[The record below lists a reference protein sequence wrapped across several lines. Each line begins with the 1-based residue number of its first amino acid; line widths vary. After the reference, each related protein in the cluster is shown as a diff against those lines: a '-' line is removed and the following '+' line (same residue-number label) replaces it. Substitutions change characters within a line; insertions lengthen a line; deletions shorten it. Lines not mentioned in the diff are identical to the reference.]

1 MNAPKEAKKSP
12 EVKPWVRRVVE
23 AAGVFMPANAD
34 GERRLGWWGVEMA
47 RFLKFCKT
55 LPAETALRS
64 AMEGYGR
71 FLKSSVPPP
80 QDWQL
85 EQAREALRCFQKG
98 TENWHVAAPDAEGR
112 VEVGFRV
119 KTRGAAAE
127 EGDLEKRKRGDSE
140 KENHGTGEMN
150 VEGWLEKASRTM
162 KVRRFA
168 LRTVETYLGW
178 QRRFLNWVAEKG
190 LEPASKAGVE
200 GFITWLAV
208 ERKVSAGTQNQAFSA
223 VLFLTSEVMEQPVEG
238 VDGVRAKRSHH
249 LPVVL
254 SREEVRRLFAVT
266 EGTTGLI
273 LKLLY
278 GTGLRQM
285 ECLRLRVKDV
295 ELDRKVLM
303 VRGGKGGN
311 DRQVMLPK
319 ALHAEITDHCARLRA
334 LWDADRAASLPGVM
348 LPEALGVKYPN
359 AGKELA
365 WQWFFPSKQTS
376 VDPETGLHRRHH
388 LHENAL
394 TLALKA
400 AKEKAGITKK
410 VGCHTLRHSFATHLL
425 EDGTDIR
432 TVQDL
437 LGHKSVETTQIYTH
451 VMAGGGTGTR
461 SPLDD
466 L

>member
-1 MNAPKEAKKSP
+1 MNVPIQAKRSP

-23 AAGVFMPANAD
+23 VAGVFMPANAD

-55 LPAETALRS
+55 LPPETALRS
-64 AMEGYGR
+64 ALEGYGR

-98 TENWHVAAPDAEGR
+98 VENWHIAAPDAEGR

-119 KTRGAAAE
+119 KTRTAE
-127 EGDLEKRKRGDSE
+127 QQVPSSE
-140 KENHGTGEMN
+140 FQVSSSPTHSPLPTEA
-150 VEGWLEKASRTM
+150 WLDKASRTM
-162 KVRRFA
+162 KVRRLA
-168 LRTVETYLGW
+168 LRTMETYLGW
-178 QRRFLNWVAEKG
+178 QRRFLTWAMEKK
-190 LEPASKAGVE
+190 LEPASKAAVE

-238 VDGVRAKRSHH
+238 VDGVRAKRSHY

-254 SREEVRRLFAVT
+254 SREEVRRLFAVM

-295 ELDRKVLM
+295 DLDRMVLM

-319 ALHAEITDHCARLRA
+319 ALHAEITNHCARLRT
-334 LWDADRAASLPGVM
+334 LWEADRAASLPGVM

-376 VDPETGLHRRHH
+376 MDSETGIHHRHH

-400 AKEKAGITKK
+400 AREKAGITKK
-410 VGCHTLRHSFATHLL
+410 AGCHTLRHSFATHLL

-461 SPLDD
+461 SPLDG

>member
-1 MNAPKEAKKSP
+1 
-12 EVKPWVRRVVE
+12 
-23 AAGVFMPANAD
+23 
-34 GERRLGWWGVEMA
+34 
-47 RFLKFCKT
+47 
-55 LPAETALRS
+55 
-64 AMEGYGR
+64 MEGYGR

-85 EQAREALRCFQKG
+85 DQAREALRCFQKG
-98 TENWHVAAPDAEGR
+98 IENWSIAAPDAEGR

-119 KTRGAAAE
+119 KTRGAE
-127 EGDLEKRKRGDSE
+127 LPVSGSKFQVSSSPERPGLSE
-140 KENHGTGEMN
+140 AS
-150 VEGWLEKASRTM
+150 WLEKASQTM

-178 QRRFLNWVAEKG
+178 HRRFLTWVAEKG

-238 VDGVRAKRSHH
+238 VDGVRAKRSHY

-254 SREEVRRLFAVT
+254 SREEVRRLFAVM

-295 ELDRKVLM
+295 DLDRKVLM
-303 VRGGKGGN
+303 VRDGKGGK

-319 ALHAEITDHCARLRA
+319 ALHAEITEHVRRLRV
-334 LWDADRAASLPGVM
+334 LWEADRAALLPGVM

-365 WQWFFPSKQTS
+365 WQWLFPSKQTGR
-376 VDPETGLHRRHH
+376 DPETGIQRRHH

-394 TLALKA
+394 TLALKVGR
-400 AKEKAGITKK
+400 EKSGITKK
-410 VGCHTLRHSFATHLL
+410 TGCHTLRHSFATHLL

>member
-1 MNAPKEAKKSP
+1 MNKLIQAKSGP
-12 EVKPWVRRVVE
+12 EVKSWVRRVVE
-23 AAGVFMPANAD
+23 MAGVVVPGTAE
-34 GERRLGWWGVEMA
+34 GEKRLGWWGVEMEKFL
-47 RFLKFCKT
+47 RFCRSMPEGT
-55 LPAETALRS
+55 DLRP

-71 FLKSSVPPP
+71 YLKGSEPPL

-98 TENWHVAAPDAEGR
+98 IENWRIGAADGEGR

-119 KTRGAAAE
+119 KTRVAE
-127 EGDLEKRKRGDSE
+127 AEDEGLRGGGEAVKGEKG
-140 KENHGTGEMN
+140 KEQ
-150 VEGWLEKASRTM
+150 WLEKSVQTM

-168 LRTVETYLGW
+168 LRTVETYVGW
-178 QRRFLNWVAEKG
+178 QRRFLTWAEEKG

-208 ERKVSAGTQNQAFSA
+208 ERKVSAATQNQAFSA
-223 VLFLTSEVMEQPVEG
+223 VLFLTCEVMEVLVEG
-238 VDGVRAKRSHH
+238 VDGVRARRSRH

-254 SREEVRRLFAVT
+254 SREEVRRLFAVM

-295 ELDRKVLM
+295 DLDRKVIL
-303 VRGGKGGN
+303 VRDGKGGK
-311 DRQVMLPK
+311 DRQVMLPRSLEVEM
-319 ALHAEITDHCARLRA
+319 AGQMERLRA
-334 LWDADRAASLPGVM
+334 LDEADRAANLPGVW

-365 WQWFFPSKQTS
+365 WQWFFPSKQIG
-376 VDPETGLHRRHH
+376 VDPETGLRRRHH

-394 TLALKA
+394 TLALKTA
-400 AKEKAGITKK
+400 RERAGITKK
-410 VGCHTLRHSFATHLL
+410 AGCHTLRHSFATHLL

-437 LGHKSVETTQIYTH
+437 LGHKSLETTQIYTH
-451 VMAGGGTGTR
+451 VMEGGGTGTR
-461 SPLDD
+461 SPLDG

>member
-1 MNAPKEAKKSP
+1 MP
-12 EVKPWVRRVVE
+12 E
-23 AAGVFMPANAD
+23 NAD
-34 GERRLGWWGVEMA
+34 GERRMGWWGVEMA
-47 RFLKFCKT
+47 RFLKFCRG
-55 LPAETALRS
+55 LPAGTDMRS

-80 QDWQL
+80 QEWQM

-98 TENWHVAAPDAEGR
+98 VENWHIAAPDAEGR

-119 KTRGAAAE
+119 RTRGEGQMTNDEARMTNDAE
-127 EGDLEKRKRGDSE
+127 GAGWKSQGNIRSGP
-140 KENHGTGEMN
+140 GEMSM
-150 VEGWLEKASRTM
+150 EDWLEKASRTM

-178 QRRFLNWVAEKG
+178 QRRFLAWAAEKK
-190 LEPASKAGVE
+190 LEAASKAAVE

-208 ERKVSAGTQNQAFSA
+208 ERRVSAGTQNQAFSA
-223 VLFLTSEVMEQPVEG
+223 VLFLTGEVMEQAVEG
-238 VDGVRAKRSHH
+238 VDGVRARRSRH

-254 SREEVRRLFAVT
+254 SREEVRRLFAVV

-273 LKLLY
+273 LRLLY

-295 ELDRKVLM
+295 DLDRAVLL
-303 VRGGKGGN
+303 VRDGKGGK

-319 ALHAEITDHCARLRA
+319 ALQLEMTQHVERLRT
-334 LWDADRAASLPGVM
+334 LWEADRQADLPGVW

-359 AGKELA
+359 AGMELA
-365 WQWFFPSKQTS
+365 WQWFFPSKQ
-376 VDPETGLHRRHH
+376 VGRDPESGIERRHH

-394 TLALKA
+394 TLALRA
-400 AKEKAGITKK
+400 AREKSGITKK
-410 VGCHTLRHSFATHLL
+410 AGCHTLRHSFATHLL

-451 VMAGGGTGTR
+451 VMAGGGVGAR
-461 SPLDD
+461 SPLDG